1 MTTLLTIDAKKHAD
15 SSLVFSNISWP
26 QFDAIATAFNEIAG
40 VRLIYLDNILEIMTL
55 SPEHE
60 ETKSTIS
67 VLIEAYLR
75 EIGIRFYVRGSATL
89 GSREIGGQKEPDE
102 SYNLETKKAIP
113 DLVIEVIFTSG
124 AIDKLE
130 LYRRIGIPEL
140 WFWEDGVLQI
150 YSLENQYQKVE
161 SSRLLPHLDLALLKK
176 YITYFDQYDAVTEFL
191 QELRKR

>member
-1 MTTLLTIDAKKHAD
+1 MTTLLTIDAKKITD
-15 SSLVFSNISWP
+15 SSLAFSNISWP
-26 QFDAIATAFNEIAG
+26 QFDAIATAFNDIAG
-40 VRLIYLDNILEIMTL
+40 VRLIYLDNVLEIMTL

-60 ETKSTIS
+60 ETKSTIR
-67 VLIEAYLR
+67 VLLEAYLR
-75 EIGIRFYVRGSATL
+75 EIGLRFYVRGSATL

-150 YSLENQYQKVE
+150 YHLENEYRKVE
-161 SSRLLPHLDLALLKK
+161 SSPLLPYLNLTLFRK

-191 QELRKR
+191 QELKKP